1 MKHLLRGQLLFLLLA
16 ASTSL
21 FARSLVVLK
30 TDGQA
35 VYYLMGD
42 EVSPLLTFTG
52 DALLVTTSSA
62 SDTYPLST
70 VTEFFISQTDD
81 PNVPDAIASLP
92 LNPQTSAVPSSPSAS
107 RKFIRNGRLYLLDSH
122 NRLWD
127 PSGRPT
133 TYNPQPS
140 TTLNHEPLTLN
151 PSPLTTLTPSPL
163 PLNPEP
169 LTTLNPSPLT
179 LNHEPLT
186 TLPLFALYFSSG
198 FLQNRMTLTLAP
210 GESIRFESMR
220 FYVVR
225 SDASEE
231 RYLYTKAEHFYLA
244 PPPQAL
250 YRPNYL
256 RRNDFESDASQ
267 YAFSRSR
274 QSDHFIVYW
283 EAAFGADPTT
293 APSPYTFDPDELLAR
308 AEKAYDVYTTQLGFG
323 DATTSTT
330 LATYKINI
338 FVHYQDTWRATG
350 SGNDFKAGSLDVNPA
365 ASKNII
371 TTAHEIGHT
380 FQYIVSCDFDTP
392 RDHGW
397 QWGFEES
404 ATGLCGWWESC
415 AQWQAYKVYPE
426 REFIESWETHIY
438 LWSHLN
444 LLHERM
450 RYYNFFVQDYWCQL
464 HGPDFIGRLWRESVR
479 PEDPVEAFCRLTN
492 TSHDG
497 FCRVMY
503 DYACRAI
510 TWDIDALR
518 QNGRRRTDRFTTSM
532 HSVTLSS
539 SLNSQL
545 STLND
550 MWWQVDSACCPQNYG
565 FNIIRLTVPSA
576 GTEVSVSFQG
586 IAGAPGYR
594 AYNADKAGWRYGF
607 VALQE
612 DGTRVYGPMMS
623 ATAAAPT
630 GIPTPDD
637 PTASAYFIIPENTT
651 NLWFV
656 VLGAPTEHWHHP
668 WDMGTDSNGDDVFTP
683 ASLANDE
690 QWPYRL
696 QFIGAARRN

>member
-1 MKHLLRGQLLFLLLA
+1 MKSLLRGQLLCLLLA
-16 ASTSL
+16 ASSSL

-35 VYYLMGD
+35 IYYLMGG
-42 EVSPLLTFTG
+42 EVAPVVSFTG
-52 DALLVTTSSA
+52 DALLVTPSSLSSQP
-62 SDTYPLST
+62 SDIYPLSDIA
-70 VTEFFISQTDD
+70 ELYISQTDD
-81 PNVPDAIASLP
+81 PDAIHEI
-92 LNPQTSAVPSSPSAS
+92 TKGSPSVHPSAP
-107 RKFIRNGRLYLLDSH
+107 RKFFRNGHLYILDDYG
-122 NRLWD
+122 NIWD
-127 PSGRPT
+127 LSGRPGPCPPT
-133 TYNPQPS
+133 SQ
-140 TTLNHEPLTLN
+140 PLTI
-151 PSPLTTLTPSPL
+151 
-163 PLNPEP
+163 NPEP
-169 LTTLNPSPLT
+169 LTLY
-179 LNHEPLT
+179 
-186 TLPLFALYFSSG
+186 ALYFSDG
-198 FLQNRMTLTLAP
+198 FLQNRMTITLAA

-225 SDASEE
+225 SDESEE

-256 RRNDFESDASQ
+256 RRNDFGSDASQ
-267 YAFSRSR
+267 YCFSRSR
-274 QSDHFIVYW
+274 QSEHFIVYW
-283 EAAFGADPTT
+283 ESGFGDDPTT
-293 APSPYTFDPDELLAR
+293 APSPYTFDPADLLAR

-323 DATTSTT
+323 DAATSEA

-338 FVHYQDTWRATG
+338 FVHYQTEWRATG

-365 ASKNII
+365 AANTLV

-380 FQYIVSCDFDTP
+380 FQYLTCCDYAEP
-392 RDHGW
+392 RNHGW
-397 QWGFEES
+397 QWGFDES
-404 ATGLCGWWESC
+404 TTGLCAWWESC

-464 HGPDFIGRLWRESVR
+464 HGPDFIGRLWREAVR
-479 PEDPVEAFCRLTN
+479 PEDPVEAYCRLTN

-497 FCRVMY
+497 FCRDMY

-510 TWDIDALR
+510 TWDIDAIR
-518 QNGRRRTDRFTTSM
+518 DNARRRTDRFTTSM
-532 HSVTLSS
+532 HSVTGGWL
-539 SLNSQL
+539 
-545 STLND
+545 
-550 MWWQVDSACCPQNYG
+550 QVDSACCPQNYG
-565 FNIIRLTVPSA
+565 FNIIRLTVPSP

-586 IAGAPGYR
+586 IAGASGYR
-594 AYNADKAGWRYGF
+594 AYNVDKAGWRYGF
-607 VALQE
+607 VALKD

-623 ATAAAPT
+623 ATATAPT
-630 GIPTPDD
+630 GIPTTDD

-668 WDMGTDSNGDDVFTP
+668 WDMGTDSSGDDVFTP

-696 QFIGAARRN
+696 QFIGTTRKN

>member
-1 MKHLLRGQLLFLLLA
+1 MKKILRGQLLCLLLA
-16 ASTSL
+16 AATSL
-21 FARSLVVLK
+21 AARSLVVLK
-30 TDGQA
+30 TDGSQ
-35 VYYLMGD
+35 VYYLMGG
-42 EVSPLLTFTG
+42 EVSPLVTFHGDGTLTVNA
-52 DALLVTTSSA
+52 DS
-62 SDTYPLST
+62 YPLAS
-70 VTEFFISQTDD
+70 VAEFFVSATDD
-81 PNVPDAIASLP
+81 PNLPNAIEGLPVSEGAS
-92 LNPQTSAVPSSPSAS
+92 ASSPALAAAP
-107 RKFIRNGRLYLLDSH
+107 RKILYHGKLIILDSH
-122 NRLWD
+122 NRPWD
-127 PSGRPT
+127 LSARPT
-133 TYNPQPS
+133 
-140 TTLNHEPLTLN
+140 
-151 PSPLTTLTPSPL
+151 TPSPL
-163 PLNPEP
+163 FESEEGLKRIA
-169 LTTLNPSPLT
+169 LGPSVPDEGRHNSYADGVKGSGVSLS
-179 LNHEPLT
+179 
-186 TLPLFALYFSSG
+186 ALYFSSG

-220 FYVVR
+220 SFIVR
-225 SDASEE
+225 NDETEE
-231 RYLYTKAEHFYLA
+231 RYLYTKAEHFYLT

-267 YAFSRSR
+267 YCFARSL

-283 EAAFGADPTT
+283 EKGFGADPTQ
-293 APSPYTFDPDELLAR
+293 APSPYTFDPAELLAR
-308 AEKAYDVYTTQLGFG
+308 AEKAYEVYTTQLGFG

-365 ASKNII
+365 ASKNVI

-492 TSHDG
+492 TSHDA

-539 SLNSQL
+539 SLNHNP
-545 STLND
+545 STLNGQ
-550 MWWQVDSACCPQNYG
+550 WLQVDSACCPQNYG
-565 FNIIRLTVPSA
+565 FNVIRLTVPSA

-586 IAGAPGYR
+586 IAGAAGYR
-594 AYNADKAGWRYGF
+594 AVKTDKAGWRYGF
-607 VALQE
+607 VALQD
-612 DGTRVYGPMMS
+612 DGTRVYGPMMT

-630 GIPTPDD
+630 GIPTADD
-637 PTASAYFIIPENTT
+637 PTASAYFIIPANTT

-683 ASLANDE
+683 ASLADDE

-696 QFIGAARRN
+696 QFIGTSRKT